1 MKNVIG
7 FLLVLCGIIFG
18 VYVGVWLCFIG
29 GIVDIIEQVCAESID
44 SMGLAIGI
52 VKMMGA
58 SGAGGVSSLVFIG
71 PGIVMLKN
79 NL

>member
-18 VYVGVWLCFIG
+18 VYVGAWLCFIG
-29 GIVDIIEQVCAESID
+29 GIVDVIEQVRAESID
-44 SMGLAIGI
+44 SMVLAIGI
-52 VKMMGA
+52 VKIMGA
-58 SGAGGVSSLVFIG
+58 SIAGGVSSFVFIG